1 MQLQQLGYFIAV
13 ARTRHFT
20 RAAESL
26 GVAQPSLSKQIQAL
40 ETQLGA
46 PLFSRARG
54 NITLT
59 PAGELLL
66 PLAKRILA
74 DVDTARLEVQE
85 LAGLRRGRVRL
96 GATPSLC
103 AGLLADVL
111 HRFHS
116 AYPGI
121 QLLVEEGGSR
131 DLVRE
136 VTRGSL
142 DLALVILPLA
152 EDTPLVTSPILREHL
167 VVVSPVSGAPP
178 AQGAVPLLPR
188 RAYLRITDLRDRPM
202 VMFRPGYDLREATI
216 SACRHAGFEPRL
228 AVEGGEM
235 DAVLRFVEVGLGIA
249 VVPSMVLAG
258 RPGLRGTPL
267 VLDEPPGPPGP
278 EDGPPAAVPPRR
290 TGPSTAGARRR
301 GAPGLLRTVA
311 LAHRKDVAP
320 THAAR
325 AFRTTLE
332 TFLAEAAQ
340 AGNLPPG
347 VESLILRRRAAAPG

>member
-1 MQLQQLGYFIAV
+1 MQLQQLAYFVAV
-13 ARTRHFT
+13 AEVRHFT
-20 RAAESL
+20 QAAEL
-26 GVAQPSLSKQIQAL
+26 LRVAQPSLSKQIRAL
-40 ETQLGA
+40 ETELGA
-46 PLFSRARG
+46 SLFSRARG

-59 PAGELLL
+59 PAGEALL

-103 AGLLADVL
+103 AGLLGDVL
-111 HRFHS
+111 RRFHDT
-116 AYPGI
+116 YPGV

-136 VTRGSL
+136 LTRGSL
-142 DLALVILPLA
+142 DLALVILPLHGDA
-152 EDTPLVTSPILREHL
+152 PLETRPILREHL
-167 VVVSPVSGAPP
+167 VVASPAGGSG
-178 AQGAVPLLPR
+178 VPR
-188 RAYLRITDLRDRPM
+188 RPYLRIEDLRNRPL

-216 SACRHAGFEPRL
+216 GACRAAGFEPRF

-235 DAVLRFVEVGLGIA
+235 DAVLRFVEAGLGIA

-267 VLDEPPGPPGP
+267 VLTEHSDE
-278 EDGPPAAVPPRR
+278 AAV
-290 TGPSTAGARRR
+290 RR
-301 GAPGLLRTVA
+301 GQPGPGLLRTIA
-311 LAHRKDVAP
+311 LAHRKDVDL

-325 AFRTTLE
+325 AFQETLE
-332 TFLAEAAQ
+332 TFLVEAAL
-340 AGNLPPG
+340 AGSLPAG
-347 VESLILRRRAAAPG
+347 VESLVPTPA